1 LGLMTWESFVNNRLP
16 LLNLPQDITLA
27 LRQGQIAYT
36 KAKAIAQIKDDS
48 QRVALLKDAL
58 AQQLSLS
65 QIKEHIGSLQFLPQ
79 SKVPEIPDRL
89 KIAYQK
95 IKKTRIWEDPKKCKQ
110 IETLLAKLE
119 TLLEET
125 S

>member
-1 LGLMTWESFVNNRLP
+1 MTWESFVNNRLP
-16 LLNLPQDITLA
+16 LLNLPQELIEA
-27 LRQGQIAYT
+27 LRQGKIAYT
-36 KAKAIAQIKDDS
+36 KAKALAQIKDDFHRS
-48 QRVALLKDAL
+48 ALLAEAL

-65 QIKEHIGSLQFLPQ
+65 QIKEKIGVLQSKPQ
-79 SKVPEIPDRL
+79 SKVTEIPERL
-89 KIAYQK
+89 KFAYQK

-110 IETLLAKLE
+110 IETLLTKLE

>member
-1 LGLMTWESFVNNRLP
+1 MTWESFVNNRLP
-16 LLNLPQDITLA
+16 LLNLPQDITEA

-36 KAKAIAQIKDDS
+36 KAKAIAQIKDET
-48 QRVALLKDAL
+48 QRTALLKEAI

-65 QIKEHIGSLQFLPQ
+65 QIKEKIDSIQSKPQ
-79 SKVPEIPDRL
+79 SEVAEIPDRL
-89 KIAYQK
+89 KVAYQK

-110 IETLLAKLE
+110 IKTLLAKLE
-119 TLLEET
+119 ALLEET